1 VTASYHSGSR
11 ISVNRLSEP
20 GLLFF
25 RLSLSPPSALRLADT
40 CWLSFARHSFQGGRA
55 DTMAPR
61 GVVAA
66 ALVVQTTAGERSLT
80 GLLGTL
86 PLEAT
91 WPPILGKT
99 GASAPE
105 AVQR

>member
-1 VTASYHSGSR
+1 
-11 ISVNRLSEP
+11 
-20 GLLFF
+20 
-25 RLSLSPPSALRLADT
+25 
-40 CWLSFARHSFQGGRA
+40 
-55 DTMAPR
+55 MAPR